1 MPSRRAIS
9 YLPPILFL
17 CTAIAAGFAI
27 IPYIGDYRDE
37 LYEIMNGWDYR
48 VAPMAPL
55 SSAITQ
61 FLGSVVGFDYIYFK
75 WYTWI
80 LNILA
85 VSISGWWICRLGC
98 PVTRCLWYVA
108 FTLSALVVARFCDL
122 TYGWDTYTILFTVI
136 ALVSMLRYLRTP
148 TVGYVIYSACWCALL
163 ALMRIPNF
171 CVAGAAIICIMVSN
185 HSWRRRG
192 IDCAVFIVVF
202 LGVCWGIL
210 AALYGGVDAYFAA
223 LQSFM
228 INDHDPHRIE
238 MAFKWC
244 IAPGLIYM
252 ACICSVDYLVNKINI
267 HIAARRVRIVLV
279 LLTAYSLFYVFRQM
293 GAMANYGLHML
304 TPAAVMLLTAMIFL
318 RRPMSKER
326 CVAMLAIFL
335 FSCVP
340 FVGSNLGI
348 TKYLVF
354 GALPIL
360 IYYAMP
366 MLKGTRAVTAA
377 IVVPVILWMFI
388 TRSRNEFNDTYIH
401 TDFCR
406 DTTEAPIHKFHD
418 MVMPA
423 EMARKM
429 HAVNRAVTGCTAI
442 YPVGE
447 DVHGRYAYE
456 YAYDWTN
463 PMLRHEWGR
472 DSLFDDRVYAA
483 QLAAMADTLQ
493 PGAAIVL
500 LPQKS
505 RADVTCTIV
514 YDSLATRLHRKA
526 NTDSFVVF
534 IKE

>member
-1 MPSRRAIS
+1 MLSRRATS
-9 YLPPILFL
+9 YLFPILFL
-17 CTAIAAGFAI
+17 CAAVAAGFAI
-27 IPYIGDYRDE
+27 IPFIGDYRDE

-48 VAPMAPL
+48 MAPMAPL

-61 FLGSVVGFDYIYFK
+61 ALGSVISFDYIYFK

-98 PVTRCLWYVA
+98 SVVRCLWYVA
-108 FTLSALVVARFCDL
+108 FTLAALVVARFCDL

-148 TVGYVIYSACWCALL
+148 ALLYIINSSFWCALL

-171 CVAGAAIICIMVSN
+171 CVAGAAMICIMVSDR
-185 HSWRRRG
+185 SWRQRG
-192 IDCAVFIVVF
+192 IDCAVFIAVF
-202 LGVCWGIL
+202 LSVCWGIL
-210 AALYGGVDAYFAA
+210 AALYGGVGAYVDA

-244 IAPGLIYM
+244 VAPGLIYM
-252 ACICSVDYLVNKINI
+252 ACICSVDYLVNKITLYV
-267 HIAARRVRIVLV
+267 AARRVRIVFL
-279 LLTAYSLFYVFRQM
+279 LLTAYSLFFAFRQM

-318 RRPMSKER
+318 RRPMRLER

-388 TRSRNEFNDTYIH
+388 TRSRNEFHDTYIH
-401 TDFCR
+401 TDFSR
-406 DTTEAPIHKFHD
+406 DVTEAPIRKFHG

-429 HAVNRAVTGCTAI
+429 DAVNRAVTGCTAV

-447 DVHGRYAYE
+447 DIHGRYVYE
-456 YAYDWTN
+456 YAYGWTN

-472 DSLFDDRVYAA
+472 DSLFDDNSYAA

-500 LPQKS
+500 LPQQS
-505 RADVTCTIV
+505 RADVTGTIV
-514 YDSLATRLHRKA
+514 YDSLATRLRRTV
-526 NTDSFVVF
+526 NTDRFVVF
-534 IKE
+534 MK